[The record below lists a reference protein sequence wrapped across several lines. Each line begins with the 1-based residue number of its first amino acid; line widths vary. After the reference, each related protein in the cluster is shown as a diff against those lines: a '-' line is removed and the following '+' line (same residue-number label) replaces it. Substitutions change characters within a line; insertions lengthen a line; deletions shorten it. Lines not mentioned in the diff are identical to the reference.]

1 MALAHPMNAPCH
13 EHRIAPLVRVGQGKR
28 DYRLRRVPS
37 RWLLAGLLF
46 SLPVRADNWVEQMGN
61 VPEGR
66 GPSAHFLG
74 MIQPEIQAT
83 EGSKL
88 VAGAWA
94 GQAMNANLMRPEFR
108 RPVDINVIRFRP
120 VVLGRIMDGVH
131 YRLAAEF
138 GYNLATRYES
148 YPMLLDAFLSFVDT
162 PLAKFRIGQFRAPI
176 AEEAQQ
182 PYFYF
187 INFSTV
193 SAQLLLEFPFK
204 NDGSNPRSRNEPTGA
219 ISLFRDVGAQAYDS
233 YRLGAFELSWAAM
246 IANGN
251 GVQRWDNDG
260 NKDVYLFG
268 ASEYLFGG
276 QQGPYREGLKFFG
289 WYQHGQRF
297 LDTAQGRGEFERE
310 RWGGGLTLRKGP
322 WRSTLEYTGGHGMIF
337 SGTDGGAR
345 AGAVSNDGARIAS
358 FNVQPKERA
367 FGFVTEVA
375 YRVTP
380 EWELEARYDEYTSG
394 TRVDADERYFRTVT
408 LGVQYFYTP
417 QSHVTFNY
425 EFRSAD
431 APHLSNDHEVN
442 RNLDQLDDRISLQV
456 FHAFSF

>member
-1 MALAHPMNAPCH
+1 MNALFH
-13 EHRIAPLVRVGQGKR
+13 AHRVAPAGRLKR
-28 DYRLRRVPS
+28 QPLRR
-37 RWLLAGLLF
+37 LIAGLMF
-46 SLPVRADNWVEQMGN
+46 NLPACADNWVEQFGS
-61 VPEGR
+61 VPEGS
-66 GPSAHFLG
+66 GPSLQFLG
-74 MIQPEIQAT
+74 YIQPEIQAT
-83 EGSKL
+83 EGRKL
-88 VAGAWA
+88 AAGAWA
-94 GQAMNANLMRPEFR
+94 GQGMNANLMRPEFR
-108 RPVDINVIRFRP
+108 HPVDINVVRFRP
-120 VVLGRIMDGVH
+120 GLRGRLMDGVH
-131 YRLAAEF
+131 YRLAVEL
-138 GYNLATRYES
+138 GYNLATRYDS
-148 YPMLLDAFLSFVDT
+148 YPLLMDAYLSFTET
-162 PLAKFRIGQFRAPI
+162 PLAKLRIGQFRAPLS
-176 AEEAQQ
+176 EEAQQ

-187 INFSTV
+187 INFTSV
-193 SAQLLLEFPFK
+193 GGLLLQEFYFK
-204 NDGSNPRSRNEPTGA
+204 SDGSDPRSRNEPTGA
-219 ISLFRDVGAQAYDS
+219 ISAFRDVGLEAYDS
-233 YRLGAFELSWAAM
+233 YRVGTWELSWAAM
-246 IANGN
+246 IGNGN
-251 GVQRWDNDG
+251 GLQRWDNDG

-276 QQGPYREGLKFFG
+276 QQGPYREALKFFG

-310 RWGGGLTLRKGP
+310 RWGGGLALRKGP
-322 WRSTLEYTGGHGMIF
+322 WRSTLEYAGGDGMIF

-345 AGAVSNDGARIAS
+345 AGAVSNDGAQIAS

-367 FGFVTEVA
+367 FGFATEVA

-417 QSHVTFNY
+417 QSHVSFNY

-431 APHLSNDHEVN
+431 APHLPNDHDVN